1 MTSVSLVAGGTD
13 SGASSVITPERR
25 AQFER
30 EGFVVLERVLPPGQ
44 IEALRAEADHALHW
58 HEGEIEAEKT
68 VDRLNYVGE
77 HYFIPGR
84 SRERPVL
91 AEYLRSE
98 IMLDLCRAL
107 LGPEAYLFIELFI
120 LKLRQNRVPFGW
132 HQDHGYV
139 DAYGYGHY
147 PPNLSIWTALDD
159 MTEEN
164 GALEV
169 LSFSRRRFDA
179 VPPHQQDE
187 HGNFVADFGVEA
199 GELLTMPAGSMIVM
213 SGLLPHRSGLNGTD
227 AVRRAYLCQ
236 FSPAPILDDRGEAI
250 QMADPV
256 LRNGLPLGFC

>member
-1 MTSVSLVAGGTD
+1 VELFSFMPCSRL
-13 SGASSVITPERR
+13 TPEGID
-25 AQFER
+25 AFER
-30 EGFVVLERVLPPGQ
+30 QGYLVLERVLPPDLT
-44 IEALRAEADHALHW
+44 EALRAEADHALEW
-58 HEGEIEAEKT
+58 HEAEIEAQKT

-84 SRERPVL
+84 SRERRVL
-91 AEYLRSE
+91 ADYLRSGMMSE
-98 IMLDLCRAL
+98 FCRTL
-107 LGPEAYLFIELFI
+107 LGPDAYLFIELFI

-169 LSFSRRRFDA
+169 LSFDSRRFDT

-187 HGNFVADFGVEA
+187 HGNFVADFGVA
-199 GELLTMPAGSMIVM
+199 SGTLLAVPAGSLILM
-213 SGLLPHRSGLNGTD
+213 SGLLPHRSGLNASD
-227 AVRRAYLCQ
+227 AIRRAYLCQ
-236 FSPAPILDDRGEAI
+236 FSPQPVLDDRGEAI
-250 QMADPV
+250 QMAVPL
-256 LRNGLPLGFC
+256 LRGGVTVAENNH